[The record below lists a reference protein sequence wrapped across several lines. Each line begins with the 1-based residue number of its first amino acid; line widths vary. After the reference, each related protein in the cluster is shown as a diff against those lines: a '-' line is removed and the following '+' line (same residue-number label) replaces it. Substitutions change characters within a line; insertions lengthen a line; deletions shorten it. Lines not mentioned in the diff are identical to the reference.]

1 MSHWLIKVNE
11 KVSKEKGQVCFMPS
25 QNSSKRGV
33 LRGSFSKMFPAYS
46 TAIVEKTSE
55 RSSVAWMNSGMAFR
69 GESWTLNILEHHND
83 DVECTLSQ
91 VVDRS
96 APLKYF
102 LNQAQLQ
109 KWLKRARIKQFQ
121 IPEDLLKVLELQA
134 STQFNTPQLVGN
146 QTRGR
151 KVKDSETMA
160 KLTPLTQEEAQMLF
174 VRRLLPS
181 EYEKL
186 QGFPENW
193 TATDI
198 EL

>member
-1 MSHWLIKVNE
+1 
-11 KVSKEKGQVCFMPS
+11 
-25 QNSSKRGV
+25 
-33 LRGSFSKMFPAYS
+33 
-46 TAIVEKTSE
+46 
-55 RSSVAWMNSGMAFR
+55 
-69 GESWTLNILEHHND
+69 
-83 DVECTLSQ
+83 
-91 VVDRS
+91 
-96 APLKYF
+96 
-102 LNQAQLQ
+102 
-109 KWLKRARIKQFQ
+109 
-121 IPEDLLKVLELQA
+121 
-134 STQFNTPQLVGN
+134 LVGN

>member
-1 MSHWLIKVNE
+1 MHL
-11 KVSKEKGQVCFMPS
+11 

-33 LRGSFSKMFPAYS
+33 LRGSFLKMFPGYS
-46 TAIVEKTSE
+46 TATVEKISE
-55 RSSVAWMNSGMAFR
+55 RSSGAWMNSGMAFR
-69 GESWTLNILEHHND
+69 GECWMLNTLEHHS
-83 DVECTLSQ
+83 DVVVSILSQ
-91 VVDRS
+91 VVTPS

-102 LNQAQLQ
+102 LSPAQLQ
-109 KWLKRARIKQFQ
+109 KWLERAKTKKLLLPQDLSKALKHQVSIQFST
-121 IPEDLLKVLELQA
+121 PRSADNQA
-134 STQFNTPQLVGN
+134 QGHKAK
-146 QTRGR
+146 G
-151 KVKDSETMA
+151 SETTV
-160 KLTPLTQEEAQMLF
+160 KHSRSTHEEVQTSF